1 MRSTGYVVWSWK
13 TGLCEKKQIENYGYV
28 HILSRPRG
36 LESCTRKEGLKPL
49 EKTGAAANLQSSQK
63 ISISRACETKLG
75 CILEE
80 GENAIINEVFRHGH
94 VPLGHWLPVS
104 ASLSTFF
111 CTRRFKSAKY
121 KDMDFFHRGKINR
134 QCNFFS
140 TFFQSFYVKSS
151 QKKKKQMKIQWFGCL
166 LCNDQ
171 IPTQANETKQNHP
184 RFLQWDKPLFYQEI
198 RILLQQS
205 YF

>member
-1 MRSTGYVVWSWK
+1 M
-13 TGLCEKKQIENYGYV
+13 CEKKQIENYGYA

-36 LESCTRKEGLKPL
+36 LESCTRKQGLKPL

-75 CILEE
+75 CILKE

-94 VPLGHWLPVS
+94 VPLGCWLPVS

-121 KDMDFFHRGKINR
+121 KDMDFHRGKIVR

-140 TFFQSFYVKSS
+140 TFFQLFYVKSS
-151 QKKKKQMKIQWFGCL
+151 QKKKQ
-166 LCNDQ
+166 
-171 IPTQANETKQNHP
+171 TKYNGLGVG
-184 RFLQWDKPLFYQEI
+184 FAMIKS
-198 RILLQQS
+198 QQKLIK
-205 YF
+205 